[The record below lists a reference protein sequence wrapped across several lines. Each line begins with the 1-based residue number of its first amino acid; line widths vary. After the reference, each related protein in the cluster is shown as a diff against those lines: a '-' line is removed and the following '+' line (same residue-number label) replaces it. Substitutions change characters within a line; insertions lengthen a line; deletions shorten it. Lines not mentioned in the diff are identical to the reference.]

1 MSSTQELI
9 ESWQR
14 LSVAELEA
22 IATVTASPQASKA
35 SPAMVDFLTKALQ
48 SEVDHRQDFKTKAD
62 QLPPF
67 DTWVNSQVAS
77 AYFAAV
83 MLERALAGTSER
95 LGEWAA
101 LLRSTI
107 CLEMASRLKASD
119 LVLIEPPK
127 TGGDP
132 SCN

>member
-1 MSSTQELI
+1 MSSTQEFS

-22 IATVTASPQASKA
+22 IGAVTASPQASKA

-62 QLPPF
+62 QTPPLA
-67 DTWVNSQVAS
+67 TWTNSQVAS
-77 AYFAAV
+77 SYFAAV

-101 LLRSTI
+101 LLKNCV

-119 LVLIEPPK
+119 LILVQAE
-127 TGGDP
+127 GDP
-132 SCN
+132 RCN